1 MGVSYNLSQAGVNV
15 YTDPL
20 GLTDE
25 KYRDALEDFIE
36 KTSLEVTQHPA
47 SRRRRHGGSVR
58 RQPSLLASLLPRALR
73 PHHRQ
78 PRRRRQRRLE
88 HTYEVIASPAT
99 KRTRSLLDQQ
109 LNHNIAI
116 RD

>member
-58 RQPSLLASLLPRALR
+58 RQPSLLASLLPKALR
-73 PHHRQ
+73 PHQHQRH
-78 PRRRRQRRLE
+78 PGRRRQRRLE

-99 KRTRSLLDQQ
+99 KRTR
-109 LNHNIAI
+109 
-116 RD
+116 